1 MGLNKGSFRIVSS
14 GRYVPEQVLTNRDLE
29 KIVDT
34 SDAWIMSRT
43 GIGERRIANG
53 KTTSDMA
60 ALAAT
65 QALEKANYD
74 KKKIDV
80 IIVATFTSDMKSPSV
95 ASRVQAKLGLDK
107 TGIMVFDLNAACTG
121 FIYALNIAER
131 MLHSGSHRS
140 ALVIGAEVL
149 SKVTDYKD
157 RNTCVLFGD
166 GAGAVI
172 VERDETKEA
181 IFNVSSKTDDD
192 LILYVDDH
200 INMDGPKVYQFA
212 SRVIE
217 SSVKDLL
224 EYGNIEKSAIRKIIP
239 HQANIRIIKSASRA
253 LGISLDSFFINIH
266 KYGNT
271 SAASVPIALDEML
284 GEENIEAGDKIVL
297 VGFGAGLTYG
307 ACLLTF

>member
-1 MGLNKGSFRIVSS
+1 MGLNKGSFRVVSS
-14 GRYVPEQVLTNRDLE
+14 GRYAPEQVLSNRDLE

-34 SDAWIMSRT
+34 TDAWIRSRT

-53 KTTSDMA
+53 KTTTDMA
-60 ALAAT
+60 ALAA
-65 QALEKANYD
+65 QNAIDKADYD
-74 KKKIDV
+74 KDKIDL

-95 ASRVQAKLGLDK
+95 ASRVQAMLGLEK
-107 TGIMVFDLNAACTG
+107 AGIMVFDLNAACTG
-121 FIYALNIAER
+121 FIYALNVAER

-181 IFNVSSKTDDD
+181 IFNVSSKSDRD
-192 LILYVDDH
+192 LILSVRDY
-200 INMDGPKVYQFA
+200 ISMDGPKVYQFA

-217 SSVKDLL
+217 SSVTDLL
-224 EYGNIEKSAIRKIIP
+224 EYGDIPKSKIKKIVP
-239 HQANIRIIKSASRA
+239 HQANIRIIKSASKA
-253 LGISLDSFFINIH
+253 LGIPMEFFFVNIH

-271 SAASVPIALDEML
+271 SAASVPLALDEML
-284 GEENIEAGDKIVL
+284 EAEPVEPDDKVIL
-297 VGFGAGLTYG
+297 VDSGPA
-307 ACLLTF
+307 

>member
-14 GRYVPEQVLTNRDLE
+14 GSYVPEQVLTNRDLE

-34 SDAWIMSRT
+34 NEAWIMSRT

-53 KTTSDMA
+53 KTTSDLA
-60 ALAAT
+60 ALAAV

-121 FIYALNIAER
+121 FIYALNVAER

-172 VERDETKEA
+172 VERDEKKEA
-181 IFNVSSKTDDD
+181 VFNVSSKTDED
-192 LILYVDDH
+192 LILYVDDY

-217 SSVKDLL
+217 SSVRDLL

-253 LGISLDSFFINIH
+253 LGISLDSFFVNIH

-284 GEENIEAGDKIVL
+284 GKEKIEAGDKIVL

-307 ACLLTF
+307 SCLLTF

>member
-14 GRYVPEQVLTNRDLE
+14 GSYVPEQVLTNRDLE

-34 SDAWIMSRT
+34 NEAWIMSRT

-60 ALAAT
+60 ALAAV

-121 FIYALNIAER
+121 FIYALNVAER

-172 VERDETKEA
+172 VERDEKKEA
-181 IFNVSSKTDDD
+181 VFNVSSKTDED
-192 LILYVDDH
+192 LILYVDDY

-217 SSVKDLL
+217 SSVRDLL

-253 LGISLDSFFINIH
+253 LGISLDSFFVNIH

-284 GEENIEAGDKIVL
+284 GKEKIEAGDKIVL

-307 ACLLTF
+307 SCLLTF